1 MSKSDYQDDSMD
13 MADWDARLRSPD
25 CSVEDR
31 KAFESWYAE
40 SSANR
45 KNFDGLTDLL
55 ESIRE
60 LRDEPEMRSLQ
71 EWAIDPGSGNGSKRR
86 TLVAWSGAAAAVMAA
101 VAVGLTVLVQSGSEL
116 PVFNR
121 APIYTTA
128 VGERSTV
135 NFVDGTVADLNTD
148 TELRLQFTEERR
160 SVELIKGQA
169 LFNVARDES
178 RPFVV
183 IAGDQRI
190 VAIGTVFDVRIN
202 GSEVAVT
209 LVEGRV
215 DVEPIAKAGSIEPPT
230 PIRMRPGERL
240 ITHSTASSIAVPV
253 VEPTDAKRATI
264 WREGRVFF
272 DKTKLSDAIAEMNR
286 YSVVKIELDQDSL
299 AEIPVSGMFRTGR
312 QNSFVETLESY
323 FPLKV
328 EKMDNNTIV
337 LREK

>member
-1 MSKSDYQDDSMD
+1 MD

-40 SSANR
+40 SWANR
-45 KNFDGLTDLL
+45 KDFDGLTDLL

-71 EWAIDPGSGNGSKRR
+71 EWAVDPRGGNGSKRR
-86 TLVAWSGAAAAVMAA
+86 TVAAWSGAVAATMAA
-101 VAVGLTVLVQSGSEL
+101 IAIGLTVFVQSGSEP
-116 PVFNR
+116 PVFNPV
-121 APIYTTA
+121 PIYTTA

-148 TELRLQFTEERR
+148 TELRLQFTDERR
-160 SVELIKGQA
+160 SIELVKGQA

-190 VAIGTVFDVRIN
+190 VAVGTVFDVRIN
-202 GSEVAVT
+202 GREVAVT

-215 DVEPIAKAGSIEPPT
+215 DVAPMASAGSVEPPT
-230 PIRMRPGERL
+230 PVRMRAGERL
-240 ITHSTASSIAVPV
+240 TTHATAGSVAVPV

-286 YSVVKIELDQDSL
+286 YSVVKIQLDQDSL

-323 FPLKV
+323 FPLV
-328 EKMDNNTIV
+328 AEKMDDNTIV

>member
-45 KNFDGLTDLL
+45 QDFDGLTDLL

-71 EWAIDPGSGNGSKRR
+71 EWAVDPGSGNESKRR
-86 TLVAWSGAAAAVMAA
+86 SLATWGGAVAAIMAV
-101 VAVGLTVLVQSGSEL
+101 VAVGLAVLMQSGSEP
-116 PVFNR
+116 PVLNPV
-121 APIYTTA
+121 PIYTTA

-135 NFVDGTVADLNTD
+135 NLVDGTVADLNTD
-148 TELRLQFTEERR
+148 TELRLQFTGERR
-160 SVELIKGQA
+160 SVELTKGQA
-169 LFNVARDES
+169 LFDVAKDES

-183 IAGDQRI
+183 IAGGQRI

-215 DVEPIAKAGSIEPPT
+215 DVAPIVKAGSVEPPA
-230 PIRMRPGERL
+230 PIRMRAGERL
-240 ITHSTASSIAVPV
+240 ITRSTAGSVAESV
-253 VEPTDAKRATI
+253 VEPADAKRATI

-286 YSVVKIELDQDSL
+286 YSVVKIELEQDSL

-323 FPLKV
+323 FPLKA
-328 EKMDNNTIV
+328 EKMDDNTIV

>member
-40 SSANR
+40 SPANR
-45 KNFDGLTDLL
+45 QDFDGLTDLL

-71 EWAIDPGSGNGSKRR
+71 EWAVDPGSGNESKRR
-86 TLVAWSGAAAAVMAA
+86 SLVAWGGAVAAIMAV
-101 VAVGLTVLVQSGSEL
+101 VAVGLAVLMQSGREP
-116 PVFNR
+116 PVLNPV
-121 APIYTTA
+121 PIYTTA

-135 NFVDGTVADLNTD
+135 NLVDGTVADLNTD
-148 TELRLQFTEERR
+148 TELRLQFTGERR
-160 SVELIKGQA
+160 SVELTKGQA
-169 LFNVARDES
+169 LFDVAKDES
-178 RPFVV
+178 RPFIV
-183 IAGDQRI
+183 IAGGQRI

-215 DVEPIAKAGSIEPPT
+215 DVAPIVKAGSVEPPA
-230 PIRMRPGERL
+230 PIRMRAGERL
-240 ITHSTASSIAVPV
+240 ITHSTAGSVATPV

-323 FPLKV
+323 FPLKA
-328 EKMDNNTIV
+328 EKMDDKTIV

>member
-1 MSKSDYQDDSMD
+1 MSKSDYQEDSMD

-40 SSANR
+40 SSVNR
-45 KNFDGLTDLL
+45 RDFDGLTDLL

-71 EWAIDPGSGNGSKRR
+71 EWAVDPGSGSGSKRR
-86 TLVAWSGAAAAVMAA
+86 ILAAWSGAAAATMAA
-101 VAVGLTVLVQSGSEL
+101 VAVGLTVLVQSGGEP
-116 PVFNR
+116 PVFSPV
-121 APIYTTA
+121 PIYTTA

-148 TELRLQFTEERR
+148 TELRLQFTEEHR
-160 SVELIKGQA
+160 SVELIRGQA

-183 IAGDQRI
+183 LAGDQRI
-190 VAIGTVFDVRIN
+190 VAVGTVFDVRIN

-215 DVEPIAKAGSIEPPT
+215 DVAPIAGTGSVEPPA
-230 PIRMRPGERL
+230 PIRMRAGERL
-240 ITHSTASSIAVPV
+240 TTHSTVGSVAAPV
-253 VEPTDAKRATI
+253 VEPTRP
-264 WREGRVFF
+264 RFF
-272 DKTKLSDAIAEMNR
+272 
-286 YSVVKIELDQDSL
+286 
-299 AEIPVSGMFRTGR
+299 
-312 QNSFVETLESY
+312 
-323 FPLKV
+323 
-328 EKMDNNTIV
+328 
-337 LREK
+337 